1 MVTVGRWSA
10 LPYTADPAST
20 PATPRA
26 ATVPIKIRVLS
37 FMVSSPPSV
46 EAVAVVEVVVVVWA
60 VVVRRAGEVAQAHAV
75 TGVAVVE
82 PVRVEDLLAVHALD
96 VQRAGAVVGVVS
108 GVAVQDV
115 VSGDALQRG
124 QADPA
129 GVAEVAVEDADVRVV
144 VDGVVVEDTDLVP
157 TVLARRFGLGGG
169 TPIDV
174 VIDDDLGSSAI
185 PVPVAP
191 VVRAGRARV
200 DSQQRP
206 ADKRQRGGE
215 HHDAPANHTID
226 HGFPS
231 SRR

>member
-96 VQRAGAVVGVVS
+96 VQRAG
-108 GVAVQDV
+108 
-115 VSGDALQRG
+115 
-124 QADPA
+124 
-129 GVAEVAVEDADVRVV
+129 
-144 VDGVVVEDTDLVP
+144 VVVEDTDLVP

-215 HHDAPANHTID
+215 HLDAPANHTID

>member
-75 TGVAVVE
+75 T
-82 PVRVEDLLAVHALD
+82 
-96 VQRAGAVVGVVS
+96 
-108 GVAVQDV
+108 
-115 VSGDALQRG
+115 
-124 QADPA
+124 